1 MRDGD
6 AGGGDAR
13 NELVLGRCRPHLHR
27 VKSGE
32 SARGLGARLML
43 RLGLPTPL
51 LLRHQLAVRSGA
63 AALVLAA
70 AHARGVVLRQNCV
83 NMTKAAP
90 R

>member
-1 MRDGD
+1 
-6 AGGGDAR
+6 
-13 NELVLGRCRPHLHR
+13 
-27 VKSGE
+27 
-32 SARGLGARLML
+32 ML

-90 R
+90 K